1 MAEIHRIETPP
12 IQGNA
17 YLILDEKNAVID
29 VGGDPSFLISRME
42 KYIDPDELDIII
54 LTHGHFDHSG
64 ATGDLVK
71 VTGAEVYFHKEELE
85 LINNPLTNGARLFGM
100 KFTPVN
106 PSKLLEG
113 GEIFNLGDV
122 SLEVIHTPGHSPGS
136 ICLYEKERKW
146 LFSGDTVFPFGNIGR
161 TDLPGGNPKLLVQS
175 IKKLTEL
182 EVEIMYPGHDT
193 VTSENVREQ
202 ILQSLKFAEIFQ

>member
-1 MAEIHRIETPP
+1 MAEVHRIVTPP
-12 IQGNA
+12 IQGNS

-29 VGGDPSFLISRME
+29 VGGDPAFLISKIG
-42 KYIDPDELDIII
+42 KYIEKDELDIIL

-64 ATGDLVK
+64 AAGELAK
-71 VTGAEVYFHKEELE
+71 ITGAEVYFHRNELE

-106 PSKLLEG
+106 PSKLLDG
-113 GEIFNLGDV
+113 GEILDLGDV

-136 ICLYEKERKW
+136 ICLYEREKKW

-161 TDLPGGNPKLLVQS
+161 TDLPGGNPELLVES
-175 IKKLTEL
+175 IKKLVEL
-182 EVEIMYPGHDT
+182 DVEIMYPGHDS
-193 VTSENVREQ
+193 VTSDNVREQ